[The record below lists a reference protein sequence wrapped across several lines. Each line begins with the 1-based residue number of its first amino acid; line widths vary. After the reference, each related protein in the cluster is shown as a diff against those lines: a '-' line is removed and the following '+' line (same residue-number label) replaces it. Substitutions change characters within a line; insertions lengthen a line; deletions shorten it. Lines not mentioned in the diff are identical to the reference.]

1 MTFNEINVNCD
12 KNDALSVHNED
23 HSFMIFDY
31 CSSIKN
37 DTSLGN
43 FVIAKGKY
51 LLLRMQTFSDRTIST
66 TFDMFLFDD
75 SSLADVSPNPPVLT
89 LTQPTQPP
97 TTTLSPNRGIF
108 YSLLINHI

>member
-1 MTFNEINVNCD
+1 
-12 KNDALSVHNED
+12 
-23 HSFMIFDY
+23 MIFDY

-51 LLLRMQTFSDRTIST
+51 LLLRLKTFSHRTVST

-75 SSLADVSPNPPVLT
+75 SNLAAVSPNPPVFM
-89 LTQPTQPP
+89 LTQPSQPP
-97 TTTLSPNRGIF
+97 TTTLSPNRGI
-108 YSLLINHI
+108 S